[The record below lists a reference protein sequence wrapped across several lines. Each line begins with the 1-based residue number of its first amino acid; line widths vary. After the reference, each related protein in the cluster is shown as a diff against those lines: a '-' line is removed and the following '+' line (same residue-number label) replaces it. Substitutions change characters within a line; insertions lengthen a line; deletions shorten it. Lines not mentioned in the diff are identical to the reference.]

1 MVNYIYTIYGLTAG
15 VVYLLVALSFLKLR
29 RSHPEWE
36 RPYKLRI
43 PWFFGIASIIFCVY
57 VIYVTITTMDR
68 NAWIVL
74 IVYIVLGIPF
84 WAYAKA
90 MQKKDPEN
98 WKEVITNPDTEKLK

>member
-1 MVNYIYTIYGLTAG
+1 M
-15 VVYLLVALSFLKLR
+15 
-29 RSHPEWE
+29 
-36 RPYKLRI
+36 RI
-43 PWFFGIASIIFCVY
+43 PWFFGIASIIFCAY

-98 WKEVITNPDTEKLK
+98 WKEVITNPDTEKLKYSVDICAVSENNIDSFI

>member
-1 MVNYIYTIYGLTAG
+1 M
-15 VVYLLVALSFLKLR
+15 
-29 RSHPEWE
+29 
-36 RPYKLRI
+36 RI

-90 MQKKDPEN
+90 MHKKDPEN

>member
-1 MVNYIYTIYGLTAG
+1 M
-15 VVYLLVALSFLKLR
+15 
-29 RSHPEWE
+29 
-36 RPYKLRI
+36 RI
-43 PWFFGIASIIFCVY
+43 PWFLVLRLLFSVCTF
-57 VIYVTITTMDR
+57 IYVTITTMDR

>member
-1 MVNYIYTIYGLTAG
+1 M
-15 VVYLLVALSFLKLR
+15 LVALSL
-29 RSHPEWE
+29 PETASFSSGME